1 MPWTS
6 RSHSALPCAPHSC
19 ACPGGRSPKG
29 EFTLCWRWRKQLSS
43 SSSFPTT
50 HPLLPVPLLYGS
62 PGVPRGLSF
71 ILSMPITEHPSSV
84 QLYIHTDRKCN
95 ISTTFSQN
103 WWQVKSHLKDR
114 VLLQK
119 KKISRKK
126 YKTRITCVHAYCM
139 VYHHLPHRS
148 LEILEDITVRNDD
161 KRARRTR

>member
-19 ACPGGRSPKG
+19 ACPGGRSQKG
-29 EFTLCWRWRKQLSS
+29 ELTLCWRWRKQLSS

-62 PGVPRGLSF
+62 PGVPWGLSF

-84 QLYIHTDRKCN
+84 RLNIHTDRKRN

-148 LEILEDITVRNDD
+148 LEILEDTTVRNDD